1 MIRMPDLKEK
11 PSVKV
16 IQHLEVVV
24 IDCLDISTML
34 YRKSVE
40 MDDSAMR
47 TMADDFAEIADTT
60 IKFCLDWGYG
70 VCTDEAADSI
80 TSAATNLRLEV
91 FSHDYPEFEELH
103 DTIKFRL
110 DTLTRNYDF

>member
-1 MIRMPDLKEK
+1 MPDLKEK
-11 PSVKV
+11 PNIATIK
-16 IQHLEVVV
+16 HLEIIV
-24 IDCLDISTML
+24 IDTLDLASLL
-34 YRKSVE
+34 YRRSIE
-40 MDDSAMR
+40 MDDLAMR
-47 TMADDFAEIADTT
+47 IMADDFAEIADTT

-91 FSHDYPEFEELH
+91 FSHDYPEFAELH
-103 DTIKFRL
+103 DVIKFRL